1 MFLLH
6 HGLNA
11 EWYGSLRRGKWTGIH
26 ATQTVIDGLLL
37 VDMLALMVS
46 GVTMSRHVFGFL
58 RLGAWIW
65 HAAAGVFRKNWRIPR
80 MPLPFL
86 FKRFDFF

>member
-11 EWYGSLRRGKWTGIH
+11 GWYGSLRRGKWTGIR
-26 ATQTVIDGLLL
+26 AAQTVIDGLLL

-58 RLGAWIW
+58 RLGGMGLA
-65 HAAAGVFRKNWRIPR
+65 HRSRYFPKKLENPQDAFAVFVQAI
-80 MPLPFL
+80 
-86 FKRFDFF
+86 